1 MKKLAFV
8 FSFSL
13 FLSALSAQT
22 LNTKGLY
29 VDGEGELFSGTIS
42 RLQDGIRSEFTANS
56 GEITGP
62 ANYFFASGKLMETGM
77 FVKGQKDQKWL
88 RYSESGAITA
98 VAFYTAG
105 KKSGTW
111 LVFDEN
117 GNKRCEM
124 TYTDGQKSGVWT
136 SWDEQGKELEQ
147 KDYSR
152 VN

>member
-1 MKKLAFV
+1 MKNLLLV
-8 FSFSL
+8 FSL
-13 FLSALSAQT
+13 FGLMTGVSAQT
-22 LNTKGLY
+22 LNNKGFY
-29 VDGEGELFSGTIS
+29 VDSEGELFSGTIS
-42 RLQDGIRSEFTANS
+42 RQQEGIRTEFTVKN

-77 FVKGQKDQKWL
+77 FVNGQKDQKWL

-98 VAFYTAG
+98 IAFYTAG

-111 LVFDEN
+111 LVFDEQ

-124 TYTDGQKSGVWT
+124 NYTDGQKSGLWM
-136 SWDEQGKELEQ
+136 SWDKDGQLLQQ
-147 KDYSR
+147 KDYAT